1 MSIRTLT
8 PLVTPLAALVV
19 VIFTLTAAPAA
30 AFNNQQ
36 ATDFLGSLQER
47 AVAELSDASISN
59 NEKEER
65 FRTLFNQSF
74 DVPAIGRFVLGRYWR
89 GASDEDR
96 DAFLAVFED
105 VIVQRF
111 LPLLT
116 ENSDRRFEIGTVTPI
131 RDRND
136 MAFVNSQ
143 IPRADGE
150 PYKVSWRIREKE
162 GQYKILDIRAEG
174 VSMAQTLRSEYGT
187 VIKRNGGKLSAL
199 TAALREK
206 VSGAAFAPQQQ

>member
-1 MSIRTLT
+1 M
-8 PLVTPLAALVV
+8 VGWV
-19 VIFTLTAAPAA
+19 
-30 AFNNQQ
+30 
-36 ATDFLGSLQER
+36 QER
-47 AVAELSDASISN
+47 AVAELSDASITDD
-59 NEKEER
+59 EKEER
-65 FRTLFNQSF
+65 FRRLFNQSF
-74 DVPAIGRFVLGRYWR
+74 DVPVIGRFVIGRYWR
-89 GASDEDR
+89 GASQQDR

-116 ENSDRRFEIGTVTPI
+116 ENSDRRFEIGTITPI
-131 RDRND
+131 KDRND

-143 IPRADGE
+143 IPRAEGE

-187 VIKRNGGKLSAL
+187 FIRQNGGKLNAL
-199 TAALREK
+199 TAALRDK
-206 VSGAAFAPQQQ
+206 VAGGAFAP

>member
-1 MSIRTLT
+1 MTVRTFI
-8 PLVTPLAALVV
+8 PLAAVV
-19 VIFTLTAAPAA
+19 VAIFALAATPAA

-36 ATDFLGSLQER
+36 AADFLGGLQER
-47 AVAELSDASISN
+47 AVAELSDASISDS
-59 NEKEER
+59 EKEDR
-65 FRTLFNQSF
+65 FRRLFNQSF

-89 GASDEDR
+89 GASQQDR

-116 ENSDRRFEIGTVTPI
+116 ENSDARFEIGTVTPI
-131 RDRND
+131 KDRND
-136 MAFVNSQ
+136 VAFVNSQ
-143 IPRADGE
+143 IPRAEGE
-150 PYKVSWRIREKE
+150 PYKVSWRIRERE

-187 VIKRNGGKLSAL
+187 VIRQNGGKLNAL

-206 VSGAAFAPQQQ
+206 VSGGAFAPQ